1 MENLRWILLAI
12 GVVIILG
19 IYLFARLKTM
29 NLSLPRRS
37 RPRRAAP
44 HHAAAPV
51 LDDFEAGAG
60 TVPGADASSEVTA
73 GEVPADEP
81 VITVPARPA
90 RSRREAQP
98 LQDVPAQPEQP
109 AQPARERRPE
119 VSPDQVF
126 SLFVLAPHGVPF
138 RGPLLLGALAKAG
151 LEHGEMQIY
160 HRVAVVDGRE
170 QTLFSVANIREPGT
184 FDPDAMENFTTQGLA
199 LFMQVHPGTDAVPAF
214 EAMVDAARSLAD
226 SLDGTVCDATRSVL
240 TRQTIGHMREE
251 VIARQLQQR
260 MAKTAS

>member
-19 IYLFARLKTM
+19 IYLYARLKTM

-60 TVPGADASSEVTA
+60 TVPGADATGEITA
-73 GEVPADEP
+73 GEVPAGEP
-81 VITVPARPA
+81 VITVSARPA
-90 RSRREAQP
+90 RARREAQP
-98 LQDVPAQPEQP
+98 LQDAQPVSP
-109 AQPARERRPE
+109 AQPAREPRSD
-119 VSPDQVF
+119 VSPDHVF

-160 HRVAVVDGRE
+160 HRIAVVDGKE
-170 QTLFSVANIREPGT
+170 KTLFSVANIREPGT

-199 LFMQVHPGTDAVPAF
+199 LFMQVHPGSDAVSAF